1 MTKKDIDKFTH
12 KTIKPVKKSTKT
24 IINIITVILAIIIV
38 LACNVGYYDY
48 IEEPIK
54 PDWLAKLLNRYD
66 KNDSKDT
73 LKYSTEALYSLL
85 TYPNVDGSTATIPL
99 AKAFKA
105 NFTECN
111 PSSIEIV
118 HSKTHQAYEKLVNQE
133 VDLILVNEP
142 SAEEL
147 QLAKNK
153 KVEYDI
159 TKVVNEGFVFF
170 VNKLNPIDSLTV
182 EQIQDIYSG
191 KITNWNQVG
200 GNDEPIIPYQ
210 RPQNSVSQTG
220 MENIVMFG
228 KELMQAPEIN
238 LTSETTDV
246 MDVIS
251 DYENGRGSIGYSYY
265 YYVKTLYSLEDVKM
279 VKVNGVEP
287 NNDSIKSG
295 EYPFVTAYYAV
306 TLKGINEKADK
317 LKENMLSSR
326 GQHVVEQAGYI
337 PVK

>member
-1 MTKKDIDKFTH
+1 M
-12 KTIKPVKKSTKT
+12 
-24 IINIITVILAIIIV
+24 
-38 LACNVGYYDY
+38 
-48 IEEPIK
+48 
-54 PDWLAKLLNRYD
+54 
-66 KNDSKDT
+66 
-73 LKYSTEALYSLL
+73 
-85 TYPNVDGSTATIPL
+85 
-99 AKAFKA
+99 
-105 NFTECN
+105 
-111 PSSIEIV
+111 
-118 HSKTHQAYEKLVNQE
+118 VNQE